1 LLLVVRPLFAAS
13 FVLSALILTAIGL
26 ALLLPIFLMLAI
38 GWGGGSGRSAKDSLV
53 LYSLLGSWITNA
65 VSLVAA
71 VRYVKVL
78 WSLLSQEEIIFG
90 CLAPFLFV
98 VLVLFRN
105 RL

>member
-1 LLLVVRPLFAAS
+1 M
-13 FVLSALILTAIGL
+13 ILTAIGL

-78 WSLLSQEEIIFG
+78 W
-90 CLAPFLFV
+90 
-98 VLVLFRN
+98 
-105 RL
+105 